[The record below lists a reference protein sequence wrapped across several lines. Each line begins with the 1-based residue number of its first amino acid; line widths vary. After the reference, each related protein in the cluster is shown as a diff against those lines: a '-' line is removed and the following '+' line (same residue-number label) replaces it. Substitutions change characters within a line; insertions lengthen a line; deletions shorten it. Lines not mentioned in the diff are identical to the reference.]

1 MARRA
6 LGRFA
11 HNYPKHLR
19 SCDWKLLGGSA
30 SVRVVHQEFSIGYRR
45 YALGLLFV
53 VYVFNFVDRQILSI
67 LLEPIREDIE
77 LSDTQL
83 GFLGGIAFALFY
95 ATAGVPIARWADTGS
110 RRTIIALGIA
120 VWSGMTALTGMAR
133 GFGTLAL
140 ARIGVGVGEAAC
152 SPPAHSLISDFFPQE
167 RRATALSI
175 YSLGIPVGAA
185 IGTLIGGW
193 VGEAFGWRVAFMVVG
208 LPGLALALLV
218 RLTLRDP
225 PRGMSDREDREARLA
240 ASGISAEPEI
250 QSPPATENWREV
262 LAFMIGLR
270 SFRHLAMAGSLHAF
284 VGYGAGLFNPAY
296 FIRTHGMGLAEI
308 STWFFFI
315 GLTGAVGTFLGG
327 FLGDRFGGSDARW
340 YMWVPA
346 IGTIIGVPLSA
357 GMYLWPVHEQA
368 LMFAFPAAIVG
379 PMYLGPTFAITQG
392 LVKVGMRAMAS
403 AILLFILN
411 MIGLGLGPWFVGML
425 SDALVPAYG
434 VNSLGTAL
442 LWVVVVGNIWSML
455 HYMLAARTLREDLR
469 AKDR

>member
-1 MARRA
+1 M
-6 LGRFA
+6 
-11 HNYPKHLR
+11 
-19 SCDWKLLGGSA
+19 
-30 SVRVVHQEFSIGYRR
+30 QQFSIGYRR

-67 LLEPIREDIE
+67 LLEPIRQDIE

-95 ATAGVPIARWADTGS
+95 ATAGIPIARWADTGS

-120 VWSGMTALTGMAR
+120 VWSGMTALTGLAR

-140 ARIGVGVGEAAC
+140 ARVGVGVGEAAC
-152 SPPAHSLISDFFPQE
+152 SPPAHSLISDYFPPE

-193 VGEAFGWRVAFMVVG
+193 VGEAFGWRIAFMVVG
-208 LPGLALALLV
+208 LPGLVLAAIV
-218 RLTLRDP
+218 RLTLHDP
-225 PRGMSDREDREARLA
+225 PRGMSDREATDALNADRAMQDSTQPVPHA
-240 ASGISAEPEI
+240 AIDS
-250 QSPPATENWREV
+250 ENWREV
-262 LAFMIGLR
+262 LAFMIRLR
-270 SFRHLAMAGSLHAF
+270 AFRHLAMAGSLHAF

-315 GLTGAVGTFLGG
+315 GLTGAIGTFLGG
-327 FLGDRFGGSDARW
+327 FLGDRFGQSDARW
-340 YMWVPA
+340 YMWIPA
-346 IGTIIGVPLSA
+346 VATVIGIPLSV
-357 GMYLWPVHEQA
+357 GLYLWPVPEQA
-368 LMFAFPAAIVG
+368 LLFAFPAAIVG

-392 LVKVGMRAMAS
+392 LVKVGMRALAS

-411 MIGLGLGPWFVGML
+411 MIGLGLGPWFVGLL

-434 VNSLGTAL
+434 IRSLGTSL
-442 LWVVVVGNIWSML
+442 LWVVIVGNAWSTL
-455 HYMLAARTLREDLR
+455 HYLLAARTLREDLR
-469 AKDR
+469 AKDQ

>member
-1 MARRA
+1 
-6 LGRFA
+6 
-11 HNYPKHLR
+11 
-19 SCDWKLLGGSA
+19 
-30 SVRVVHQEFSIGYRR
+30 VRQFSIGYRR

-53 VYVFNFVDRQILSI
+53 VYVFNFIDRQILSI
-67 LLEPIREDIE
+67 LLEPIRRDIE

-120 VWSGMTALTGMAR
+120 VWSGMTALTGLAR

-152 SPPAHSLISDFFPQE
+152 SPPAHSLISDYFPPE

-175 YSLGIPVGAA
+175 YALGIPVGAA
-185 IGTLIGGW
+185 VGTLIGGW
-193 VGEAFGWRVAFMVVG
+193 VGEAFGWRMAFMVVG
-208 LPGLALALLV
+208 LPGLVLAAIV
-218 RLTLRDP
+218 RLTLHDP
-225 PRGMSDREDREARLA
+225 PRGMSDREHDDALA
-240 ASGISAEPEI
+240 AERSIPDAL
-250 QSPPATENWREV
+250 PPVPQAPADPENWREV
-262 LAFMIGLR
+262 LSFMIRLR
-270 SFRHLAMAGSLHAF
+270 SFRHLAMASSLHAF

-315 GLTGAVGTFLGG
+315 GLTGAIGTFLGG
-327 FLGDRFGGSDARW
+327 FLGDQFGGKDSRW

-346 IGTIIGVPLSA
+346 IATTVGIPLSA
-357 GMYLWPVHEQA
+357 GIYLWPVPEQA
-368 LMFAFPAAIVG
+368 LLFAFPAAIVG

-392 LVKVGMRAMAS
+392 LVKVGMRALAS

-411 MIGLGLGPWFVGML
+411 MIGLGLGPWFVGVL

-434 VNSLGTAL
+434 VKSLGTSL
-442 LWVVVVGNIWSML
+442 LWVVVVGNAWSTT
-455 HYMLAARTLREDLR
+455 HYLLAARTLREDLR
-469 AKDR
+469 AKELPTTVG

>member
-1 MARRA
+1 MRR
-6 LGRFA
+6 
-11 HNYPKHLR
+11 
-19 SCDWKLLGGSA
+19 
-30 SVRVVHQEFSIGYRR
+30 QFSIGYRR

-67 LLEPIREDIE
+67 LLEPIRQDIE

-95 ATAGVPIARWADTGS
+95 ATAGIPIARWADTGS

-120 VWSGMTALTGMAR
+120 VWSGMTALTGLAR

-152 SPPAHSLISDFFPQE
+152 SPPAHSLISDFFPPE
-167 RRATALSI
+167 RRGTALSI

-185 IGTLIGGW
+185 IGTLVGGW
-193 VGEAFGWRVAFMVVG
+193 VGEAFGWRTAFMVVG
-208 LPGLALALLV
+208 LPGLALALVV
-218 RLTLRDP
+218 RLTLHDP
-225 PRGMSDREDREARLA
+225 PRGMADREA
-240 ASGISAEPEI
+240 EPEPRE
-250 QSPPATENWREV
+250 QAPVDQENWREV
-262 LAFMIGLR
+262 FAFMMRLR

-315 GLTGAVGTFLGG
+315 GLTGAIGTFLGG
-327 FLGDRFGGSDARW
+327 FLGDRFGGTDARW
-340 YMWVPA
+340 YMWIPA
-346 IGTIIGVPLSA
+346 IATTAGIPLSA
-357 GMYLWPVHEQA
+357 CLYVWPVPEQA

-379 PMYLGPTFAITQG
+379 PMYLGPTFAITQS
-392 LVKVGMRAMAS
+392 LVKIGMRAMAS

-411 MIGLGLGPWFVGML
+411 MIGLGLGPWFVGVL
-425 SDALVPAYG
+425 SDALVPSYG
-434 VNSLGTAL
+434 VDSLGTSL
-442 LWVVVVGNIWSML
+442 LWVVVVGNAWSTV
-455 HYMLAARTLREDLR
+455 HYVLAARTLREDLGM
-469 AKDR
+469 KDR